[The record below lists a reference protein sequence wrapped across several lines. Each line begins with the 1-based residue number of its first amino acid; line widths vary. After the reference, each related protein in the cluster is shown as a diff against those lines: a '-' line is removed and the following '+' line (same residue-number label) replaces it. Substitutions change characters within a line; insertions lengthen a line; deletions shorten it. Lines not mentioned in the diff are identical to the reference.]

1 MNSTVIYS
9 FTVAFTFAFWPIVT
23 RFGKVPAIWTALLVN
38 AGTLVA
44 VMIYYFYKDSSGT
57 LTGKM
62 VLFGI
67 VAGILNGVGF
77 LVYSYLLSN
86 PAVPASTVVILID
99 IMIPIIAVVLGVL
112 FLKETIS
119 AYKIAGFFLSLIGI
133 YLIVKK

>member
-1 MNSTVIYS
+1 MPSTILYS
-9 FTVAFTFAFWPIVT
+9 FIVAFTFAFWPIVT
-23 RFGKVPAIWTALLVN
+23 RFGKIPAIWTALLVN
-38 AGTLVA
+38 AGTLIA
-44 VMIYYFYKDSSGT
+44 ALIYYFYKTNTGT

-62 VLFGI
+62 LVFGI

-86 PAVPASTVVILID
+86 GAVSASTVVILID

-112 FLKETIS
+112 FLKETVS
-119 AYKIAGFFLSLIGI
+119 AYKIAGIIISLIGI